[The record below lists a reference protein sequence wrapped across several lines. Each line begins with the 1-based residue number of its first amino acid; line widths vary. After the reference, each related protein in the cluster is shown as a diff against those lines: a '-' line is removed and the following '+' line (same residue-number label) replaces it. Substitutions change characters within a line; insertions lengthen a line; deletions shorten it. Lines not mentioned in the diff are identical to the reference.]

1 MACNR
6 VVTLCVLLLALVACS
21 PMNPADPPPAAKP
34 VFRADLAGFC
44 LRNPDTTGCENF
56 KQGVSR

>member
-1 MACNR
+1 MIRA
-6 VVTLCVLLLALVACS
+6 VVVGLTLAVFLPACS
-21 PMNPADPPPAAKP
+21 PVNPADPPSAAKP

-44 LRNPDTTGCENF
+44 LRNPETTGCEKF